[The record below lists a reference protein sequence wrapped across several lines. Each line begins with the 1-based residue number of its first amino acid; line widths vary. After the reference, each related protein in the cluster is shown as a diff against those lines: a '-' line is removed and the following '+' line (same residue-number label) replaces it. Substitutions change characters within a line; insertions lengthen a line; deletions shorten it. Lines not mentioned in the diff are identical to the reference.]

1 MWWALLV
8 AALIGY
14 LLGSLP
20 MGLIAGKLVRGV
32 DIRDYGSGKTGFT
45 NALRTIGLKAALLV
59 LLGDV
64 VKGVAPVLIARV
76 LSDDAYAQMVAGLA
90 AIVGHDW
97 PVFAGFRGGRGVTTY
112 FGVLLAMNPLVML
125 ALVPVGVG
133 IAVVTRYMSVMSTA
147 SAVIAAAV
155 LIGLAAADVLP
166 AAYAIYSSLGA
177 ALIVVLHRENIA
189 RLLAGKEP
197 KIGHGGEK
205 RAEKVRN
212 GRATSS

>member
-1 MWWALLV
+1 MWWAFLIV
-8 AALIGY
+8 AIIGY

-64 VKGVAPVLIARV
+64 VKGVAPVLIARL

-97 PVFAGFRGGRGVTTY
+97 PVFAGFRGGRGVTTF
-112 FGVLLAMNPLVML
+112 FGVLLGMNPLVVL

-133 IAVVTRYMSVMSTA
+133 IAVVTRYMSVMSML
-147 SAVIAAAV
+147 SAVLAAAV
-155 LIGLAAADVLP
+155 LIGLAAGGVLP
-166 AAYAIYSSLGA
+166 AAYAVYANLGA
-177 ALIVVLHRENIA
+177 ALIVFLHRENIG

-197 KIGHGGEK
+197 KIGRGGER
-205 RAEKVRN
+205 RAEQ
-212 GRATSS
+212 GAQ

>member
-1 MWWALLV
+1 MWWAFLV

-64 VKGVAPVLIARV
+64 VKGVAPVLIARL
-76 LSDDAYAQMVAGLA
+76 LSDDAYAQTVAGLA
-90 AIVGHDW
+90 AVVGHDW
-97 PVFAGFRGGRGVTTY
+97 PVFAAFRGGRGVTTF
-112 FGVLLAMNPLVML
+112 FGVLLAMNPLVFL
-125 ALVPVGVG
+125 AMVPVGVG
-133 IAVVTRYMSVMSTA
+133 IAVVTRYMSVMSIL
-147 SAVIAAAV
+147 SAVLAAAV
-155 LIGLAAADVLP
+155 LIGLAAADILP
-166 AAYAIYSSLGA
+166 AAYAVYASLGA
-177 ALIVVLHRENIA
+177 ALIVFLHRENIG

-197 KIGHGGEK
+197 KIGRGGER
-205 RAEKVRN
+205 RAEQ
-212 GRATSS
+212 GAQ

>member
-1 MWWALLV
+1 MWWAFLIV
-8 AALIGY
+8 AIIGY

-64 VKGVAPVLIARV
+64 VKGVAPVLIARL
-76 LSDDAYAQMVAGLA
+76 LSDAAYAQMVAGLA
-90 AIVGHDW
+90 AVVGHDW
-97 PVFAGFRGGRGVTTY
+97 PVFAGFRGGRGVTTF
-112 FGVLLAMNPLVML
+112 FGVLLGMNPLVVL

-133 IAVVTRYMSVMSTA
+133 IAVVTRYMSVMSML
-147 SAVIAAAV
+147 SAVLAAAV
-155 LIGLAAADVLP
+155 LIGLAAAGVLP
-166 AAYAIYSSLGA
+166 AAYPVYASLGA
-177 ALIVVLHRENIA
+177 ALIVFLHRENIG

-197 KIGHGGEK
+197 KIGRGGER
-205 RAEKVRN
+205 RAEQ
-212 GRATSS
+212 GAQ

>member
-1 MWWALLV
+1 MWWAFLV
-8 AALIGY
+8 VALIGY

-64 VKGVAPVLIARV
+64 VKGVAPVLIARL
-76 LSDDAYAQMVAGLA
+76 LSDDAYAQTVAGLA
-90 AIVGHDW
+90 AVVGHDW
-97 PVFAGFRGGRGVTTY
+97 PVFAAFRGGRGVTTF
-112 FGVLLAMNPLVML
+112 FGVLLAMNPLVFL

-133 IAVVTRYMSVMSTA
+133 IAVVTRYMSVMSML
-147 SAVIAAAV
+147 SAVLAAAV
-155 LIGLAAADVLP
+155 LIGLAAGGALP
-166 AAYAIYSSLGA
+166 AAYAVYASLGA
-177 ALIVVLHRENIA
+177 ALIVFLHRENIG

-197 KIGHGGEK
+197 KIGRGGER
-205 RAEKVRN
+205 RAEQ
-212 GRATSS
+212 GAQ

>member
-1 MWWALLV
+1 MWWAFLV
-8 AALIGY
+8 VALIGY

-64 VKGVAPVLIARV
+64 VKGVAPVLIARA

-90 AIVGHDW
+90 AVVGHDW
-97 PVFAGFRGGRGVTTY
+97 PVFAGFRGGRGVTTF
-112 FGVLLAMNPLVML
+112 FGVLLAMNPLVFL
-125 ALVPVGVG
+125 AMVPVGIG
-133 IAVVTRYMSVMSTA
+133 IAVVTRYMSVMSML
-147 SAVIAAAV
+147 SAVLAAAV
-155 LIGLAAADVLP
+155 LIGLAAGGVLP
-166 AAYAIYSSLGA
+166 AAYAVYASLGA
-177 ALIVVLHRENIA
+177 ALIVFLHRENIG

-205 RAEKVRN
+205 RAEKVPGTRN
-212 GRATSS
+212 